1 MRSGKA
7 VTIPKGRDA
16 AQSIGAL
23 AEASGQ
29 SRRAVERKL
38 EEYVLSGVPIIACER
53 GVYIAESAVEVR
65 AYVESLR
72 GRIRA
77 VQGRISALEAAA
89 ERMGPARQETLWA
102 A

>member
-1 MRSGKA
+1 M
-7 VTIPKGRDA
+7 TIPRGRDA

-53 GVYIAESAVEVR
+53 GVYISDSADEID
-65 AYVESLR
+65 AYADSLEDR
-72 GRIRA
+72 IRSQLQRIRA
-77 VQGRISALEAAA
+77 LRKAAEARRQPMTLWEAA
-89 ERMGPARQETLWA
+89 
-102 A
+102 

>member
-1 MRSGKA
+1 M
-7 VTIPKGRDA
+7 TIPRGRDA

-53 GVYIAESAVEVR
+53 GVYIAESASEVR

-77 VQGRISALEAAA
+77 VQGRISALERVA
-89 ERMGPARQETLWA
+89 ETWEQADQLGLWA